1 MKYSLTIAF
10 FAIFLLPHAQT
21 DKFCGFNDA
30 YEKLFKQIPGSKAVF
45 EGLIKQQGAKS
56 NSSTQSA
63 SSFTIPVVFHVLHKG
78 GVENI
83 SDAQIQDAVAILN
96 RDFRKLN
103 ADTTS
108 IVTEFKPLA
117 ADCNIEF
124 RLATKDPNGKCTN
137 GITRHYDASTDWDQD
152 LSSYNYTWPP
162 TKYMNIYIVKSIA
175 GGGAA
180 AYTFLP
186 GSVPGNMDAIVAIH
200 GYVGSIGTGNNFV
213 SRVLTHET
221 GHWLNLQHVWGS
233 TNNPGVACGDD
244 GVGDT
249 PLTKGFT
256 NCNLSNA
263 IICTPGIKENIQNY
277 MEYSYCCKMFTQ
289 GQRSRMHNALNSNVA
304 GRDNLSSNANL
315 IATGVINPTLN
326 CTPLAAFLQSAS
338 ITCVGNNIGFTDQS
352 YNAPISSWQ
361 WSSNLSAPVST
372 LQNGILTFTGAGL
385 AQVKL
390 KVTNQ
395 FGSDSLIKQIVTVLA
410 GPTGSGNINLSQ
422 GFEST
427 FPGND
432 WIKTVPTQGSA
443 FQQTT
448 LAAPGGSVSA
458 MIDNYFD
465 NPNSEVNIFSPALN
479 LQNAV
484 SSQLSFKYA
493 YAQQTTNNNDR
504 FRVMISNDCGA
515 TWNMLF
521 NKTGTTLST
530 AGVPVTSPFS
540 PYAWQWKTENV
551 DLTPY
556 SGNMLAH
563 IRFEFTPD
571 VNGPGNNF
579 FIDDINLSSAV
590 GMNELE
596 IAIASVA
603 VMPIPFKD
611 VLTIRN
617 NSGLKIRNIQVRD
630 LSSRIVKEYSLNSN
644 EEKIVISDLESLS
657 EGVYFLE
664 LNSEKG
670 RITKK
675 IVK

>member
-1 MKYSLTIAF
+1 MKYSFLSV
-10 FAIFLLPHAQT
+10 FLLLFFTPFAQN
-21 DKFCGFNDA
+21 DNFCGQTEA
-30 YEKLFKQIPGSKAVF
+30 YQKLFKQVPGSKAIF
-45 EGLIKQQGAKS
+45 EKIMSEQ
-56 NSSTQSA
+56 SSKNVHSVQTA

-78 GVENI
+78 GNENI
-83 SDAQIQDAVAILN
+83 SDAQILDAVNILN

-137 GITRHYDASTDWDQD
+137 GITRHYDANTNWDQD
-152 LSSYNYTWPP
+152 ISSYIYTWPP
-162 TKYMNIYIVKSIA
+162 SNYLNIYIVKSIA

-186 GSVPGNMDAIVAIH
+186 GTAPGNMDAVVAIH
-200 GYVGSIGTGNNFV
+200 GYVGSIGTGNNYV
-213 SRVLTHET
+213 SRVLTHEV

-233 TNNPGVACGDD
+233 NNNPGVTCGDD

-263 IICTPGIKENIQNY
+263 IICTPGVKENIQNY

-338 ITCVGNNIGFTDQS
+338 VTCVGNSIGFTDQS
-352 YNAPISSWQ
+352 YNAPINSWE

-372 LQNGILTFTGAGL
+372 VQNGVLTFTGAGL
-385 AQVKL
+385 ASVKL
-390 KVTNQ
+390 KVTNA
-395 FGSDSLIKQIVTVLA
+395 FGSDSLIKQVVTVLA
-410 GPTGSGNINLSQ
+410 GPTGSGNINLTQ
-422 GFEST
+422 GFEIA

-432 WIKTVPTQGSA
+432 WISSQPTQGSA

-448 LAAPGGSVSA
+448 LAASSGSMSA

-465 NPNSEVNIFSPALN
+465 NPNGEVNIFSPALN

-484 SSQLSFKYA
+484 NTQLSFKYA

-504 FRVMISNDCGA
+504 LRVLISTDCGI
-515 TWNMLF
+515 TWNLLF
-521 NKTGTTLST
+521 TKSGTALST
-530 AGVPVTSPFS
+530 AGVPVSSPFI
-540 PYAWQWKTENV
+540 PFAWNWSTENIN
-551 DLTPY
+551 LNAY
-556 SGNMLAH
+556 SANPLAH

-579 FIDDINLSSAV
+579 FIDDINLTSVV
-590 GMNELE
+590 GVNELE
-596 IAIASVA
+596 IVANSIA
-603 VMPIPFKD
+603 VMPVPFKD
-611 VLTIRN
+611 QLTIKN
-617 NSGLKIRNIQVRD
+617 NSGIKIRQILLRD
-630 LSSRIVKEYSLNSN
+630 LSSRSIKEIQVNSN
-644 EEKIVISDLESLS
+644 EEKIELGGMEMLS
-657 EGVYFLE
+657 EGVYLLE
-664 LNSEKG
+664 MTTEKG
-670 RITKK
+670 KITKK